1 MRWCLLHAF
10 LEGAQQTDL
19 VLEADVLVREN
30 LDAPHACAL
39 RRLSLALLLFRL
51 DYCVTCRTKRLVRLF
66 ILGWLEGILKGD
78 SLIDKVDCGMARTTR
93 RLETLESFAH
103 VDRLERLGRA
113 QCVRGKL
120 LIVPALLGLLATY
133 SCGQCQLLVLSTL
146 VDFLV

>member
-1 MRWCLLHAF
+1 MLYAL

-19 VLEADVLVREN
+19 VLEADVLVGEN

-39 RRLSLALLLFRL
+39 RGLSLALLLFGL
-51 DYCVTCRTKRLVRLF
+51 DYCVTCRTERLVRLF
-66 ILGWLEGILKGD
+66 ILRWLERILKRD
-78 SLIDKVDCGMARTTR
+78 SLIDKVDGCMTRTAR

-103 VDRLERLGRA
+103 VDRLERLSRA

-133 SCGQCQLLVLSTL
+133 GCGQCQFLVLSSL